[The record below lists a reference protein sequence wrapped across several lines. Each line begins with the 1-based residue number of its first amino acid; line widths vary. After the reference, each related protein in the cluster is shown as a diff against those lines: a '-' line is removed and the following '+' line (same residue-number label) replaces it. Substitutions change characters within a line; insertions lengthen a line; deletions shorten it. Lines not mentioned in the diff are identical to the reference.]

1 MGVLLMIQS
10 ASSIRQDGY
19 TYTELRSLL
28 NATLDAGL
36 SALMRGH
43 PGVGKS
49 SLAQELAQAR
59 GLPLVDIRLAQRD
72 PAELAGVYFPDHQRT
87 CLSLYAP
94 DWVKQVC
101 EKPGLVFLDELN
113 SAVTRLHQAAA
124 YQIVLEHRV
133 GPFIFHPD
141 TLVLAAGNLAEDNA
155 IVTELSSALCNR
167 FVHYTL
173 RVDTDCWLAWA
184 QANGVDDAIIAY
196 IARHGASALYCN
208 DGGDAFASPRTWA
221 MAAQLYS
228 RAPAVLQKRAVA
240 ACVGLAAAKSF
251 FSFQRIFKRVNA
263 EKLICGGKTLDFTKG
278 KSSEPSFMH
287 AAVFS
292 VAAWLRREAVIAD
305 EHLTNIVTFLSS
317 PGLDA
322 EYWFLFLRQ
331 LKGHPDL
338 LHRLKTVPAYRDVV
352 SGLVDLHVGLYQ

>member
-1 MGVLLMIQS
+1 MSRNAL
-10 ASSIRQDGY
+10 SIRQDGY
-19 TYTELRSLL
+19 SYTELQGLL
-28 NATLDAGL
+28 ETTLDARL

-49 SLAQELAQAR
+49 SLAQALAKSR

-72 PAELAGVYFPDHQRT
+72 PAELAGVYFPDHERT

-94 DWVKQVC
+94 DWVRQVC
-101 EKPGLVFLDELN
+101 EKPALVFLDEIN
-113 SAVTRLHQAAA
+113 AAVTRLHQAAA

-133 GPFIFHPD
+133 GPFVFHPD
-141 TLVLAAGNLAEDNA
+141 TVVLAAGNLEEDNA
-155 IVTELSSALCNR
+155 IVAQLSSALCNR

-184 QANGVDDAIIAY
+184 QANEVDDAIIAY
-196 IARHGASALYCN
+196 ISRHGNSALYCN
-208 DGGDAFASPRTWA
+208 DGHDAFPSPRSWA
-221 MAAQLYS
+221 MGAQVYG
-228 RAPAVLQKRAVA
+228 RAPESQRKRALA
-240 ACVGLAAAKSF
+240 ACVGAAAAKSF
-251 FSFQRIFKRVNA
+251 FSFQGIFKRVNA
-263 EKLICGGKTLDFTKG
+263 EKLIGDGKAMDFTSG
-278 KSSEPSFMH
+278 RNAEPSFMH

-292 VAAWLRREAVIAD
+292 VAAWLRREGDVPDAKLPNV
-305 EHLTNIVTFLSS
+305 VKFLSS

-338 LHRLKTVPAYRDVV
+338 LHRLKTVPGYRKVV
-352 SGLVDLHVGLYQ
+352 SSLVDLHVSIYQ